1 MSNKSSK
8 VEILIPLLT
17 IFSDAVSIL
26 GAFAISYWLRF
37 LSPFVKYLG
46 GETDHPPIMG
56 YLIFAL
62 LTIPVAIFIFQQRK
76 MYRIKRNVFIFDEF
90 FVVIKYVSIYI
101 IFCMSLIFFYRD
113 FPYSRMVFGLI
124 WIVAIFLMTI
134 GRYLLIKY
142 EKNLYNKN
150 IGVVNVAILGVNEM
164 AMKIYDQFVKDK
176 YVGYNVTGYFTF
188 DNSENWLKGKIN
200 LGHYQDLP
208 KVIREKSIEK
218 ILIVLPSEKHVILEE
233 LIKLC
238 EGINIEFMLAP
249 DFIEMITSHIRI
261 EEVNGI
267 PFMKLKSVPMNI
279 WSRFVKRTFD
289 IFASLFFL
297 IIISPVMIVLSLI
310 IKFTSKGPLFYKQE
324 RVSIDGNKFEMLKFR
339 SMKID
344 AEQDGPQMTTIY
356 DDRYTS
362 IGKALRKYSLDEL
375 PQFINVLKGD
385 MSIVGPRPERE
396 HFINTMKDTINKYL
410 ERHRVKS
417 GITGWAQVNGLRGTD
432 TPLQTRI
439 EYDIYY
445 IENWS
450 LVFDIKIIIKTLKEM
465 FFSKTAF

>member
-1 MSNKSSK
+1 MSNKSTK
-8 VEILIPLLT
+8 VEVIIPLLT
-17 IFSDAVSIL
+17 ILSDSVSIF
-26 GAFAISYWLRF
+26 GAFLLSYWLRF
-37 LSPFVKYLG
+37 LSPFTRYLG
-46 GETDHPPIMG
+46 GETEPPPIIG
-56 YLIFAL
+56 YLGFAL
-62 LTIPVAIFIFQQRK
+62 CTLPIAIFIFQQRK

-124 WIVAIFLMTI
+124 WVNSIILMTI

-150 IGVVNVAILGVNEM
+150 VGVVNVAILGMNEM

-176 YVGYNVTGYFTF
+176 YVGYNVVGYFTY
-188 DNSENWLKGKIN
+188 DNPENLMGTRTN
-200 LGHYQDLP
+200 LGSYNETP
-208 KVIREKSIEK
+208 AVIRKNNIEK
-218 ILIVLPSEKHVILEE
+218 ILIVLPSEKHILLEE

-238 EGINIEFMLAP
+238 EGINVEFMLAP
-249 DFIEMITSHIRI
+249 DFIEMITSHLKI

-267 PFMKLKSVPMNI
+267 PFMKLKSLPMNV
-279 WSRFVKRTFD
+279 WSRFVKRAFD
-289 IFASLFFL
+289 IVASLFFL
-297 IIISPVMIVLSLI
+297 LAISPAMILLSLLV
-310 IKFTSKGPLFYKQE
+310 KFTSKGPLFYKQE
-324 RVSIDGNKFEMLKFR
+324 RVSIDGKKFEMLKFR
-339 SMKID
+339 SMRID
-344 AEQDGPQMTTIY
+344 AEKSGPQMTTID
-356 DDRYTS
+356 DDRYTP
-362 IGKALRKYSLDEL
+362 IGKFLRKYSMDEL
-375 PQFINVLKGD
+375 PQFINVLKGE

-450 LVFDIKIIIKTLKEM
+450 LVFDIKIIIKTIKEM

>member
-1 MSNKSSK
+1 MSNKSTK
-8 VEILIPLLT
+8 VEVLIPLLT
-17 IFSDAVSIL
+17 IFSDSISIF
-26 GAFAISYWLRF
+26 GAFLLSYWLRF

-46 GETDHPPIMG
+46 GEVEPPPIIG
-56 YLIFAL
+56 YLGFAL
-62 LTIPVAIFIFQQRK
+62 ITIPIAIFIFQQRK

-90 FVVIKYVSIYI
+90 FTVIKYLSIYI
-101 IFCMSLIFFYRD
+101 VFCMSLIFFYRD

-124 WIVAIFLMTI
+124 WVSSIVFMTI

-142 EKNLYNKN
+142 EKNLYNKGT
-150 IGVVNVAILGVNEM
+150 GVVNVAIFGMNEM

-176 YVGYNVTGYFTF
+176 YVGYNVVGYFTYETAE
-188 DNSENWLKGKIN
+188 NLMGNRTHLGNYSEI
-200 LGHYQDLP
+200 P
-208 KVIREKSIEK
+208 SVIRNKNIEK
-218 ILIVLPSEKHVILEE
+218 ILIVLPSEKHILLEE

-249 DFIEMITSHIRI
+249 DFIEMITSHIKI

-267 PFMKLKSVPMNI
+267 PFMKLKSLPMNV

-289 IFASLFFL
+289 LFASIFFL
-297 IIISPVMIVLSLI
+297 IIISPVMIILSLI
-310 IKFTSKGPLFYKQE
+310 VKLTSKGPLFYKQE
-324 RVSIDGNKFEMLKFR
+324 RVSIDGKKFEMLKFR
-339 SMKID
+339 SMRID
-344 AEQDGPQMTTIY
+344 AEKSGPQMTTVN
-356 DDRYTS
+356 DDRYTP
-362 IGKALRKYSLDEL
+362 IGKFLRKYSLDEL
-375 PQFINVLKGD
+375 PQFLNVLKGE

-450 LVFDIKIIIKTLKEM
+450 LVFDIKIIIKTIKEM

>member
-1 MSNKSSK
+1 MSNKSTK
-8 VEILIPLLT
+8 VEVLIPLLT
-17 IFSDAVSIL
+17 IFSDSISIF
-26 GAFAISYWLRF
+26 GAFLLSYWLRF

-46 GETDHPPIMG
+46 GEVEPPPIIG
-56 YLIFAL
+56 YLGFAL
-62 LTIPVAIFIFQQRK
+62 ITIPIAIFIFQQRK

-90 FVVIKYVSIYI
+90 FTVIKYLSIYI
-101 IFCMSLIFFYRD
+101 VFCMSLIFFYRD

-124 WIVAIFLMTI
+124 WVSSIVFMTI

-142 EKNLYNKN
+142 EKNLYNKGT
-150 IGVVNVAILGVNEM
+150 GVVNVAIFGMNEM

-176 YVGYNVTGYFTF
+176 YVGYNVVGYFTYETAE
-188 DNSENWLKGKIN
+188 NLMGNRTHLGNYSEI
-200 LGHYQDLP
+200 P
-208 KVIREKSIEK
+208 SVIRNKNIEK
-218 ILIVLPSEKHVILEE
+218 ILIVLPSEKHILLEE

-249 DFIEMITSHIRI
+249 DFIEMITSHIKI

-267 PFMKLKSVPMNI
+267 PFMKLKSLPMNV

-289 IFASLFFL
+289 LFASIFFL

-310 IKFTSKGPLFYKQE
+310 VKLTSKGPLFYKQE
-324 RVSIDGNKFEMLKFR
+324 RVSIDGKKFEMLKFR

-344 AEQDGPQMTTIY
+344 AEKSGPQMTTVN
-356 DDRYTS
+356 DDRYTP
-362 IGKALRKYSLDEL
+362 IGKFLRKYSLDEL
-375 PQFINVLKGD
+375 PQFLNVLKGE

-450 LVFDIKIIIKTLKEM
+450 LVFDIKIIIKTIKEM

>member
-1 MSNKSSK
+1 MSNKSTK
-8 VEILIPLLT
+8 VEVLIPLLT
-17 IFSDAVSIL
+17 IFSDAVSIF
-26 GAFAISYWLRF
+26 GAFLLSYWLRF
-37 LSPFVKYLG
+37 LSPFTRYLG
-46 GETDHPPIMG
+46 GETEPPPIIG
-56 YLIFAL
+56 YLGFAL
-62 LTIPVAIFIFQQRK
+62 CTLPVAIFIFQQRK

-90 FVVIKYVSIYI
+90 FVVVKYVSIYI

-124 WIVAIFLMTI
+124 WVSAIILMTL

-150 IGVVNVAILGVNEM
+150 IGVVNAAILGMNEM

-176 YVGYNVTGYFTF
+176 YVGYNVVGYFSY
-188 DNSENWLKGKIN
+188 DYDENWLKN
-200 LGHYQDLP
+200 RTHLGDYKEIP
-208 KVIREKSIEK
+208 NVIRKNNIEK
-218 ILIVLPSEKHVILEE
+218 IIIVLPSQKHVLLEE

-238 EGINIEFMLAP
+238 EGINVEFMLAP
-249 DFIEMITSHIRI
+249 DFIEMITSHLRI

-267 PFMKLKSVPMNI
+267 PFMKLKSLPMNI
-279 WSRFVKRTFD
+279 WNRFVKRAFD
-289 IFASLFFL
+289 VIASLFFL
-297 IIISPVMIVLSLI
+297 IAVSPAMIILSLLV
-310 IKFTSKGPLFYKQE
+310 KFTSKGPLFYKQE
-324 RVSIDGNKFEMLKFR
+324 RVSIDGKKFEMLKFR

-344 AEQDGPQMTTIY
+344 AEKSGPQMTTLD
-356 DDRYTS
+356 DDRYTP
-362 IGKALRKYSLDEL
+362 IGKFLRKYSLDEL
-375 PQFINVLKGD
+375 PQFINVLKGE

-450 LVFDIKIIIKTLKEM
+450 LVFDIKIIIKTIKEM

>member
-1 MSNKSSK
+1 MSNKSTK
-8 VEILIPLLT
+8 VEVIIPLLT
-17 IFSDAVSIL
+17 ILSDAISIF
-26 GAFAISYWLRF
+26 GAFLLSYWLRF
-37 LSPFVKYLG
+37 QSPFIKYLG
-46 GETDHPPIMG
+46 GEAEPPPIIG
-56 YLIFAL
+56 YLGFAL
-62 LTIPVAIFIFQQRK
+62 ITIPFAIFIFQQRK
-76 MYRIKRNVFIFDEF
+76 LYRIKRNVFIFDEF
-90 FVVIKYVSIYI
+90 FVVVKYVSIYI
-101 IFCMSLIFFYRD
+101 VFCMSLIFFYRD

-124 WIVAIFLMTI
+124 WVSAIIFMTI
-134 GRYLLIKY
+134 GRYILIKY

-150 IGVVNVAILGVNEM
+150 IGVVNVAIFGMNEM
-164 AMKIYDQFVKDK
+164 ASKIYDQFVKDK
-176 YVGYNVTGYFTF
+176 YVGYNVTGYFTY
-188 DNSENWLKGKIN
+188 DNTENRMEGKN
-200 LGHYQDLP
+200 HLGDYKEIP
-208 KVIREKSIEK
+208 NVIREKNIEK
-218 ILIVLPSEKHVILEE
+218 ILIILPSDKHILLEE

-238 EGINIEFMLAP
+238 EGINVEFMLAP

-267 PFMKLKSVPMNI
+267 PFMKLKSLPMNI

-289 IFASLFFL
+289 IVASFFFL
-297 IIISPVMIVLSLI
+297 IVTSPVMIVLALLV
-310 IKFTSKGPLFYKQE
+310 KFTSKGPLFYKQE
-324 RVSIDGNKFEMLKFR
+324 RVSIDGKTFEMLKFR

-344 AEQDGPQMTTIY
+344 AEKGGPQMTTID
-356 DDRYTS
+356 DDRYTP
-362 IGKALRKYSLDEL
+362 IGKFLRKYSLDEL
-375 PQFINVLKGD
+375 PQFLNVLKGD

-432 TPLQTRI
+432 TPMQTRI

-450 LVFDIKIIIKTLKEM
+450 LVFDIKIIIKTIKEM

>member
-1 MSNKSSK
+1 MSTKSTK
-8 VEILIPLLT
+8 VEVLVPLLT
-17 IFSDAVSIL
+17 IFSDAVSIFS
-26 GAFAISYWLRF
+26 AFAISYWLRF
-37 LSPFVKYLG
+37 LSPFVQYLG
-46 GETDHPPIMG
+46 GHTTQPPIIG
-56 YLIFAL
+56 YLLFAL
-62 LTIPVAIFIFQQRK
+62 FTIPVAIFIFQQRK

-90 FVVIKYVSIYI
+90 FIVIKYVSIYI

-124 WIVAIFLMTI
+124 WVIAIILMTI

-150 IGVVNVAILGVNEM
+150 IGVVNVAIFGMNEM

-176 YVGYNVTGYFTF
+176 YVGYNVVGYFTY
-188 DNSENWLKGKIN
+188 DSAENWLEGRKFLGKYEEI
-200 LGHYQDLP
+200 P
-208 KVIREKSIEK
+208 KIIREKEIEK
-218 ILIVLPSEKHVILEE
+218 ILIVLPSEKHILLEE
-233 LIKLC
+233 LIKMC

-279 WSRFVKRTFD
+279 WNRFVKRTFD
-289 IFASLFFL
+289 VVASFFIL
-297 IIISPVMIVLSLI
+297 TMISPIMIALSIIIKV
-310 IKFTSKGPLFYKQE
+310 TSKGPLFYKQE
-324 RVSIDGNKFEMLKFR
+324 RVSIDGKKFEMLKFR

-344 AEQDGPQMTTIY
+344 AEKGGPQMTTL
-356 DDRYTS
+356 DDNRYTP
-362 IGKALRKYSLDEL
+362 IGKTLRKYSLDEL

-450 LVFDIKIIIKTLKEM
+450 LVFDIKIIIKTIKEM

>member
-1 MSNKSSK
+1 MSNKSTK
-8 VEILIPLLT
+8 VEVLIPLLT
-17 IFSDAVSIL
+17 ISSDVVSIF
-26 GAFAISYWLRF
+26 GAFLLSYWLRF
-37 LSPFVKYLG
+37 LSPFTKFLG
-46 GETDHPPIMG
+46 GETEPPPIIG
-56 YLIFAL
+56 YLGFAL
-62 LTIPVAIFIFQQRK
+62 ITIPIAIFVFQQRK

-124 WIVAIFLMTI
+124 WITAIFFMTI

-150 IGVVNVAILGVNEM
+150 IGVVNVAIFGMNEM

-176 YVGYNVTGYFTF
+176 YVGYNVMGYFTY
-188 DNSENWLKGKIN
+188 DNSENYLEGKPH
-200 LGHYQDLP
+200 LGSYLEIP
-208 KVIREKSIEK
+208 KVIRDKNIEK
-218 ILIVLPSEKHVILEE
+218 ILIVLPSEKHILLED

-249 DFIEMITSHIRI
+249 DFIEMITSHLRI

-267 PFMKLKSVPMNI
+267 PFMKLKSVPMNV
-279 WSRFVKRTFD
+279 WNRFVKRAFD
-289 IFASLFFL
+289 IIVSLFFL
-297 IIISPVMIVLSLI
+297 LVTSPVMIILSLL

-324 RVSIDGNKFEMLKFR
+324 RVSLDGKKFEMLKFR

-344 AEQDGPQMTTIY
+344 AEKSGPQMTTID

-375 PQFINVLKGD
+375 PQFLNVLKGE

-396 HFINTMKDTINKYL
+396 HFIATMKDTINKYL

-450 LVFDIKIIIKTLKEM
+450 LVFDIKIIIKTIKEM

>member
-1 MSNKSSK
+1 MSRKSTK
-8 VEILIPLLT
+8 VEVLIPLLT
-17 IFSDAVSIL
+17 ILSDSISIF
-26 GAFAISYWLRF
+26 GAFLLSYWLRF

-46 GETDHPPIMG
+46 GEADPPPIIG
-56 YLIFAL
+56 YLGFAL
-62 LTIPVAIFIFQQRK
+62 ITLPIAIFIFQQRK
-76 MYRIKRNVFIFDEF
+76 MYRIQRNVFIFDEF

-124 WIVAIFLMTI
+124 WISSIIFMTI

-142 EKNLYNKN
+142 EKNLYNKGV
-150 IGVVNVAILGVNEM
+150 GVVNVAIFGMNEM

-176 YVGYNVTGYFTF
+176 YVGYNVTGYFTY
-188 DNSENWLKGKIN
+188 DTTENFMEGRTHLGKYTDI
-200 LGHYQDLP
+200 P
-208 KVIREKSIEK
+208 SVIRKKNIEK
-218 ILIVLPSEKHVILEE
+218 ILIVLPSEKHILLEE

-249 DFIEMITSHIRI
+249 DFIEMITSHLKI

-267 PFMKLKSVPMNI
+267 PFMKLKSLPMNV

-289 IFASLFFL
+289 LVASIFFL
-297 IIISPVMIVLSLI
+297 IAISPVMIVLSI
-310 IKFTSKGPLFYKQE
+310 IVKLTSKGPLFYKQE
-324 RVSIDGNKFEMLKFR
+324 RVSIDGKTFNMLKFR
-339 SMKID
+339 SMRID
-344 AEQDGPQMTTIY
+344 AEKSGPQMTTVN
-356 DDRYTS
+356 DDRYTP
-362 IGKALRKYSLDEL
+362 IGKFLRKYSLDEL
-375 PQFINVLKGD
+375 PQFLNVLKGD

-450 LVFDIKIIIKTLKEM
+450 LVFDIKIIIKTIKEM

>member
-1 MSNKSSK
+1 MSNKSTK
-8 VEILIPLLT
+8 VEVLIPLLT
-17 IFSDAVSIL
+17 IFSDSISIF
-26 GAFAISYWLRF
+26 GAFLLSYWLRF

-46 GETDHPPIMG
+46 GEVEPPPVIG
-56 YLIFAL
+56 YLGFAL
-62 LTIPVAIFIFQQRK
+62 ITIPAAIFIFQQRK

-90 FVVIKYVSIYI
+90 FTVIKYVSIYI
-101 IFCMSLIFFYRD
+101 VFCMSLIFFYRD

-124 WIVAIFLMTI
+124 WVSSIVFMTI

-142 EKNLYNKN
+142 EKNLYNKGT
-150 IGVVNVAILGVNEM
+150 GVVNVAIFGMNDM

-176 YVGYNVTGYFTF
+176 YVGYNVVGYFTYETAENF
-188 DNSENWLKGKIN
+188 MGSRTHLGNYSEI
-200 LGHYQDLP
+200 P
-208 KVIREKSIEK
+208 SVIRNKNIEK
-218 ILIVLPSEKHVILEE
+218 ILIVLPSEKHILLEE

-249 DFIEMITSHIRI
+249 DFIEMITSHIKI

-267 PFMKLKSVPMNI
+267 PFMKLKSLPMNV

-289 IFASLFFL
+289 LFASIFFL
-297 IIISPVMIVLSLI
+297 IIISPVMIALSLI
-310 IKFTSKGPLFYKQE
+310 VKLTSKGPLFYKQE
-324 RVSIDGNKFEMLKFR
+324 RVSIDGKKFEMLKFR
-339 SMKID
+339 SMRID
-344 AEQDGPQMTTIY
+344 AEKSGPQMTTIN
-356 DDRYTS
+356 DDRYTP
-362 IGKALRKYSLDEL
+362 IGKFLRKYSLDEL
-375 PQFINVLKGD
+375 PQFLNVLKGE

-450 LVFDIKIIIKTLKEM
+450 LVFDIKIIIKTIKEM

>member
-1 MSNKSSK
+1 MSNKSTK
-8 VEILIPLLT
+8 IEVLIPLFT
-17 IFSDAVSIL
+17 IFSDAVCIF
-26 GAFAISYWLRF
+26 GAYLLSYWLRF
-37 LSPFVKYLG
+37 LSPFTNILG
-46 GETDHPPIMG
+46 GEVEPPPVIG
-56 YLIFAL
+56 YLGFAL
-62 LTIPVAIFIFQQRK
+62 ITIPIAIFIFQRRK

-90 FVVIKYVSIYI
+90 FVVIKCVSIYI
-101 IFCMSLIFFYRD
+101 VFCMSLIFFYRD

-124 WIVAIFLMTI
+124 WVSSFLLITI

-150 IGVVNVAILGVNEM
+150 VGVVNVAIFGMNEM
-164 AMKIYDQFVKDK
+164 ALKIYDQFVKDK
-176 YVGYNVTGYFTF
+176 YVGYNVVGYFTYQ
-188 DNSENWLKGKIN
+188 NSENFLAGKN
-200 LGHYQDLP
+200 HLGEYTKIPD
-208 KVIREKSIEK
+208 VIRKEKIEK
-218 ILIVLPSEKHVILEE
+218 IIIVLPSEKHILLEE

-238 EGINIEFMLAP
+238 EGINVEFMLAP
-249 DFIEMITSHIRI
+249 DFIEMITSHIKI

-267 PFMKLKSVPMNI
+267 PFMKLKSLPLSV

-289 IFASLFFL
+289 IAASLVL
-297 IIISPVMIVLSLI
+297 LTVISPVMVILSLI

-324 RVSIDGNKFEMLKFR
+324 RVSIDGKKFEMLKFR

-344 AEQDGPQMTTIY
+344 AEKSGPQMTTVG
-356 DDRYTS
+356 DDRYTP
-362 IGKALRKYSLDEL
+362 IGKTLRKYSLDEL

-450 LVFDIKIIIKTLKEM
+450 LVFDIKIIIKTIKEM